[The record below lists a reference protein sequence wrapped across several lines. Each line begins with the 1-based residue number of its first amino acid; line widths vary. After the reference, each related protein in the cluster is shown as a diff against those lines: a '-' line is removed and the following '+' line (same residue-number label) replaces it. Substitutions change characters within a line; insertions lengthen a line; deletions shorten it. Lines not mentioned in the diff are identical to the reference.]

1 VFKKT
6 VKNRKKYEIFL
17 HDEAGFSKQYLIII
31 ILYHRLAHIHVKFGV
46 VPFIIT
52 ADLWYNVNVATDIIP
67 ADYQIFLQTIKTR
80 VQQAQLQAFV
90 SVNKELI
97 LLYWHIGQAILARQ
111 KEEGWGA
118 KVIDRLSDDL
128 HSAFP
133 QMKGFSIRNLKYMR
147 SFAEAYPEEQ
157 FVQEALAQITWYHN
171 ITLLDKVRDEKERL
185 WYIQQAI
192 EHGWSR
198 NMLALHIESHLYHR
212 KGKAITNFKS
222 TLPAL
227 DSDLAHDTLKDP
239 YIFDFITTSD
249 ETKERN
255 LQQALLANIRRF
267 LLELGVGFTFV
278 GSNYHVVVGDDDYYI
293 DLLFYHIRLHCY
305 IVIELKAGNFKP
317 EHAGKLNFYMTVIDR
332 QVKEPE
338 DNKTIGIIL
347 CKTKNKVT
355 AEYALS
361 NIQSPMGVATYQTNE
376 ALPENLKNKLP
387 DIKQLE
393 AKLEEVQ
400 SENKEKETTN

>member
-1 VFKKT
+1 
-6 VKNRKKYEIFL
+6 
-17 HDEAGFSKQYLIII
+17 
-31 ILYHRLAHIHVKFGV
+31 
-46 VPFIIT
+46 
-52 ADLWYNVNVATDIIP
+52 
-67 ADYQIFLQTIKTR
+67 
-80 VQQAQLQAFV
+80 
-90 SVNKELI
+90 
-97 LLYWHIGQAILARQ
+97 
-111 KEEGWGA
+111 
-118 KVIDRLSDDL
+118 
-128 HSAFP
+128 
-133 QMKGFSIRNLKYMR
+133 
-147 SFAEAYPEEQ
+147 
-157 FVQEALAQITWYHN
+157 
-171 ITLLDKVRDEKERL
+171 
-185 WYIQQAI
+185 
-192 EHGWSR
+192 
-198 NMLALHIESHLYHR
+198 MLALHIESHLYHR

-387 DIKQLE
+387 DIKELE

-400 SENKEKETTN
+400 AENKEKETTN